1 MLTRRIIPCLDV
13 KDGRNVRG
21 VRFSADKDAGDPV
34 ELAGYYNRTGAD
46 ELVFYD
52 ITASAERRG
61 IMRQLLEEV
70 ASQVFIP
77 LTVGG
82 GLRNTDDMF
91 EMLRAGAD
99 KVSLNTAAVDHPN
112 LISEGAERF
121 GSQCIVLSID
131 ALRVQNGSPARWEV
145 WTHGGQTQHG
155 QGRAENGPKLG
166 VELGA
171 GEIVMN
177 SIDADGTRDGYD
189 LELLR
194 SVSDVVSVP
203 GGRFGR
209 RGQSRPLL
217 RRVFQRRR
225 ARRPRGVDFPLQG
238 LHHRPGQGVSGR
250 KRHSNENAD
259 Y

>member
-61 IMRQLLEEV
+61 IMRHVLEEV

-82 GLRNTDDMF
+82 GLRNTDNMF

-99 KVSLNTAAVDHPN
+99 KVSLNTAAVERPI
-112 LISEGAERF
+112 LISQGAERF

-131 ALRVQNGSPARWEV
+131 ALRVQNTASPRWEV
-145 WTHGGQTQHG
+145 WTHGGRRNTG
-155 QGRAENGPKLG
+155 KDVLEWSRLG

-177 SIDADGTRDGYD
+177 SIDSDGARDGYD

-194 SVSDVVSVP
+194 SVTDAVSVP
-203 GGRFGR
+203 VVASGGAGGLGHFYDAFSQGGAHAVLAASIFHYKEFTI
-209 RGQSRPLL
+209 GQAKAYLAEKGIPVRT
-217 RRVFQRRR
+217 
-225 ARRPRGVDFPLQG
+225 
-238 LHHRPGQGVSGR
+238 
-250 KRHSNENAD
+250 D

>member
-61 IMRQLLEEV
+61 IMRHVLEEV

-82 GLRNTDDMF
+82 GLRNTDNMF

-99 KVSLNTAAVDHPN
+99 KVSLNTAAVERPI
-112 LISEGAERF
+112 LISQGAERF

-131 ALRVQNGSPARWEV
+131 ALRVQNTASPRWEV
-145 WTHGGQTQHG
+145 WTHGGRRNTG
-155 QGRAENGPKLG
+155 KDVLEWSRLG

-177 SIDADGTRDGYD
+177 SIDSDGARDGYD

-194 SVSDVVSVP
+194 SVTDAVSVP
-203 GGRFGR
+203 VVASGGAGGLGHFYEAFSQGGAHAVLAASIFHYKEFTI
-209 RGQSRPLL
+209 GQAKAYLAEKGIPVRT
-217 RRVFQRRR
+217 
-225 ARRPRGVDFPLQG
+225 
-238 LHHRPGQGVSGR
+238 
-250 KRHSNENAD
+250 D

>member
-21 VRFSADKDAGDPV
+21 IKFSADKDAGDPV
-34 ELAGYYNRTGAD
+34 ELADYYNRTGAD

-52 ITASAERRG
+52 ITASAEHRN
-61 IMRQLLEEV
+61 IMREMLEAV

-91 EMLRAGAD
+91 EMLRSGAD
-99 KVSLNTAAVDHPN
+99 KVSLNTAAVDRPE

-131 ALRVQNGSPARWEV
+131 ALQVQNGGQSKWEV
-145 WTHGGQTQHG
+145 WTHGGRRNTG
-155 QGRAENGPKLG
+155 NDVIEWVERG

-189 LELLR
+189 LHLLR
-194 SVSDVVSVP
+194 SVAGAVSVP
-203 GGRFGR
+203 VVASGGAGNLDHLYEAF
-209 RGQSRPLL
+209 SKADAHAVLAASI
-217 RRVFQRRR
+217 FHYK
-225 ARRPRGVDFPLQG
+225 DFTINQAKVYLQEKG
-238 LHHRPGQGVSGR
+238 IPMRM
-250 KRHSNENAD
+250 D
-259 Y
+259 YG

>member
-21 VRFSADKDAGDPV
+21 IKFSADKDAGDPV
-34 ELAGYYNRTGAD
+34 QLADYYNRTGAD

-52 ITASAERRG
+52 ITASAEHRN
-61 IMRQLLEEV
+61 IMRDLLEDV

-99 KVSLNTAAVDHPN
+99 KVSLNTAAVDRPDI
-112 LISEGAERF
+112 ISEGAERF

-131 ALRVQNGSPARWEV
+131 ALRVQNGGQARWEV
-145 WTHGGQTQHG
+145 WTHGGRRNTG
-155 QGRAENGPKLG
+155 KDVLEWAELG

-189 LELLR
+189 LDLLR
-194 SVSDVVSVP
+194 TVTSEVSVP
-203 GGRFGR
+203 VVASGGAGNLDHLYEAF
-209 RGQSRPLL
+209 SKADAHAVLAASI
-217 RRVFQRRR
+217 FHYK
-225 ARRPRGVDFPLQG
+225 DFTIDQAKDYLQKKG
-238 LHHRPGQGVSGR
+238 IPMRM
-250 KRHSNENAD
+250 D
-259 Y
+259 YR